1 MQPSRRWVLAT
12 IAVVAAARASTN
24 NCTDA
29 THEETYIGEL
39 QKKLATKH
47 TQPNPLTSQLLK
59 AQLIAALTPSTA
71 EKLKAQAIANL
82 YKRCLNRD
90 DPARRQ
96 AAITEMTKLA
106 DLALHFG
113 RHDALKAVA
122 KIAVAAKTRT
132 QTNTGG
138 SAVVKA
144 IAIDTTNNG
153 ITKSVCHIE
162 EYSTA
167 PNTGANHQHWATQ
180 QLTLRK
186 LEPVTGADSNT
197 PNAAQLCVGAQNSE
211 CTGQGAYVI
220 VQSGPLFK
228 STAAAN
234 PQTGATKTNA
244 ASLTIYL
251 GDDKQ
256 AQQLAKLDAELISA
270 TKEAATVS
278 ACTPQEQLDDL
289 DFLEDAAAA
298 ADPGHK
304 RPKAD
309 SSNKQNLQMTVKKL
323 YGDQPSDFESKFW
336 KTFDDL
342 LVPTKTEN
350 KIEKKKFSAIAGVKQ
365 LRQSLELAAMMAIID
380 NDAKKTATCTAAV
393 ATSETTACAKKLKK
407 LTPKKVM
414 VANGTALQRQQET
427 TANRKDDKKEVNKIS
442 ATECTATEEGKCAK
456 KVRLE

>member
-106 DLALHFG
+106 DMALYFG
-113 RHDALKAVA
+113 RHDALKTQT
-122 KIAVAAKTRT
+122 KMAVAAVGAT
-132 QTNTGG
+132 QANNNG
-138 SAVVKA
+138 ALVKA
-144 IAIDTTNNG
+144 ITLKGGMPGLT
-153 ITKSVCHIE
+153 SSRCHLK
-162 EYSTA
+162 EYSKATT
-167 PNTGANHQHWATQ
+167 TGDKHQHWATQ

-228 STAAAN
+228 STTAAN
-234 PQTGATKTNA
+234 PPTGATKTNA

-298 ADPGHK
+298 ADPEHN

-309 SSNKQNLQMTVKKL
+309 SSNKQNLKMTVKKL

-336 KTFDDL
+336 KSFDDL
-342 LVPTKTEN
+342 LVPTKTGAE
-350 KIEKKKFSAIAGVKQ
+350 IEKKTQHNQRPRAIATKSRTRSHDGDN
-365 LRQSLELAAMMAIID
+365 RQ
-380 NDAKKTATCTAAV
+380 
-393 ATSETTACAKKLKK
+393 
-407 LTPKKVM
+407 
-414 VANGTALQRQQET
+414 
-427 TANRKDDKKEVNKIS
+427 
-442 ATECTATEEGKCAK
+442 
-456 KVRLE
+456 